1 MIFKRQDG
9 KEAYIQTKDALM
21 LYITALILVW
31 YEAIY
36 NTLFCSTG
44 TLHYNTTWLF
54 SDAAV
59 FSLYCNKFTLILTL
73 FLRGFSWYI

>member
-36 NTLFCSTG
+36 NTLF
-44 TLHYNTTWLF
+44 N
-54 SDAAV
+54 
-59 FSLYCNKFTLILTL
+59 
-73 FLRGFSWYI
+73 WYITL